1 MPRDRVLAI
10 LRQHW
15 AEIQTKYRV
24 ERLALFG
31 STARGEAHAASDI
44 DLLVRFQ
51 SPPGYDGYFALKC
64 YLEALLGAPVDLVM
78 EGALRPQVEQEAIYV
93 VYMSKSCA
101 LAAVGYNVE

>member
-1 MPRDRVLAI
+1 VPRDKVLTI

-15 AEIQTKYRV
+15 VEIQRRFGV
-24 ERLALFG
+24 EQLALFG

-64 YLEALLGAPVDLVM
+64 YLEELLGAPVDLVM
-78 EGALRPQVEQEAIYV
+78 EGALRPWARPQVEQEAIYV
-93 VYMSKSCA
+93 A
-101 LAAVGYNVE
+101 